1 MGPSAANEIPC
12 NALIH
17 IVGEVVGKTAEPDA
31 ILQTG
36 QRLKRA

>member
-17 IVGEVVGKTAEPDA
+17 IVGEVVGKTAETDD
-31 ILQTG
+31 LQTG
-36 QRLKRA
+36 QQLKRP